1 MMLRGFCPMGD
12 KCPYDH
18 PPRAG
23 ESATSPVIM
32 TVVLLHAAAHMHGML
47 LSVMKLALTLRYTDA
62 Q

>member
-1 MMLRGFCPMGD
+1 MGD